1 MSRIPK
7 DSLHAIVTDP
17 PYGVKEYDFTIFAQR
32 SAGTLGTILT
42 VMLVA
47 SAAGMAIARYL
58 T

>member
-1 MSRIPK
+1 LLSIRAV
-7 DSLHAIVTDP
+7 DRTWQGSP
-17 PYGVKEYDFTIFAQR
+17 PSGHGARSARAQR